1 MSASEFSRTDFLN
14 LMYVS
19 HHGWLVGWLRN
30 KLGCPDFAADL
41 AQDTFLRVMLA
52 REYENIR
59 EPRAYLTTIAH
70 GLVVNHWRRL
80 DIERAYLEALAC
92 QPEPLVPSP
101 EQRALILETL
111 YEIDALLGA
120 LSPQVKSAFLLSQI
134 EGLKYEDIARLI
146 GVSLITVKRYMKQA
160 FLHCLASMD

>member
-111 YEIDALLGA
+111 YEIDALLDA

>member
-14 LMYVS
+14 VMYAS

-52 REYENIR
+52 REYESIR

-111 YEIDALLGA
+111 YEIDALLDA
-120 LSPQVKSAFLLSQI
+120 LAPQVKRAFLLSQI
-134 EGLKYEDIARLI
+134 EGLKYEDIARRI

>member
-52 REYENIR
+52 REYESIR

-111 YEIDALLGA
+111 YEIDALLDA
-120 LSPQVKSAFLLSQI
+120 LAPQVKRAFLLSQI
-134 EGLKYEDIARLI
+134 EGLKYEDIARRI